1 MDYDKEEFKSPL
13 LASASALKK
22 PINSKDYLRKFFIDV
37 HNLYVPPNRDLTNE
51 FCR

>member
-22 PINSKDYLRKFFIDV
+22 PINTKD
-37 HNLYVPPNRDLTNE
+37 
-51 FCR
+51 